1 MNVLII
7 AGIDGASGVDDI
19 EMLYKDKNQEGY
31 RTACENMMQDV
42 NAAVAGFF
50 DGGAQEVYVLDEENN
65 FIDGML
71 DKRAVLLN
79 CDNWEEVVKAKKVD
93 AFAEVCTHAKAGTEK
108 AFSDRTKDEL
118 RWFDFSIN
126 GYICGEMFIH
136 AAFMGKYDIP
146 LVMVSG
152 DNAACIEATSVFGD
166 VATAPVKRALG
177 RNTAISVAADE
188 AKKLIY
194 EAAKRGACIKD
205 EITPI
210 SVHTPAEIRLTYTR
224 ADYCELALPN
234 RKLDRLDVRTL
245 RKYIDSF
252 DSCNDFTDMF

>member
-7 AGIDGASGVDDI
+7 AGIDGATGVDSID
-19 EMLYKDKNQEGY
+19 MLHKEQNAEGY
-31 RTACENMMQDV
+31 LTACKNMMNDV
-42 NAAVAGFF
+42 NAAVDGFF
-50 DGGAQEVYVLDEENN
+50 DGGAKTVYVLDEENH

-71 DKRAVLLN
+71 DKRAILLAN
-79 CDNWEEVVKAKKVD
+79 NNWENVVKEGKID

-166 VATAPVKRALG
+166 VATAPVKKALG
-177 RNTAISVAADE
+177 RNTAISIPSDQAQ
-188 AKKLIY
+188 KLIY
-194 EAAKRGACIKD
+194 DAAKRGAVIKD

-210 SVHTPAEIRLTYTR
+210 SIHTPAEIRLTYTR
-224 ADYCELALPN
+224 ADYCEQALPN
-234 RKLDRLDVRTL
+234 RKLERFDVRTL